1 MLRRGSSE
9 AVSVVILAIV
19 ISTSSYYAL
28 SNSSQ
33 RITDN
38 QRSAIDMMNLKNAQ
52 TQELISIISRDV
64 SQETITLEMVN
75 FGTKTIVIDSVF
87 VDSIKYD
94 FVLSNSTGY
103 VFDNDVIPVREIMVL
118 RIFGTGQS
126 IQIITDSKNM
136 IALPLP

>member
-103 VFDNDVIPVREIMVL
+103 VFDNNVIPVREIMVL

-136 IALPLP
+136 IDLPL

>member
-9 AVSVVILAIV
+9 AVSVMILAIV

-28 SNSSQ
+28 NNSSQ
-33 RITDN
+33 SITDN

-87 VDSIKYD
+87 VDAIQYA

-103 VFDNDVIPVREIMVL
+103 VFDNNVMPVREIVVL
-118 RIFGTGQS
+118 KVFGTGQS

-136 IALPLP
+136 IDLPL